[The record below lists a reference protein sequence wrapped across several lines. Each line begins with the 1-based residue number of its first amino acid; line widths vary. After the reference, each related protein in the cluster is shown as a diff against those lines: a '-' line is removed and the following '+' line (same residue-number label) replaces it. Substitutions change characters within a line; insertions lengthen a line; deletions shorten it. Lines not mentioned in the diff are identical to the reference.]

1 VAAGSL
7 PPDLTLNTTTGV
19 LSGTPTAAG
28 SYSFTVT
35 VSSGTQTK
43 SRAYSMDVAQPP
55 VSITTTSPLPSAT
68 IGAAYSKA
76 LQASGGAGA
85 GSYSW
90 ALANG
95 TSLPAGLNLSAAGVI
110 SGTPSALGTTSFD
123 VTVTS
128 GTGATAVSST
138 RTFSLTVLNPTAINL
153 TFSVAPSKSVCY
165 AVGVPM
171 TPGIVVRVTDGSGN
185 LLTGVTVNMVAIT
198 NNGSKV
204 AVSPPSMVS
213 SGGFASFGGPT
224 INKTGGYALIISSST
239 APWPTATP
247 VTSAKFTISPSC

>member
-1 VAAGSL
+1 VTAGSL

-35 VSSGTQTK
+35 VSSGTQTQ
-43 SRAYSMDVAQPP
+43 SRAYAMAVALPP

-68 IGAAYSKA
+68 IGAVYSKA

-85 GSYSW
+85 GSYGW

-95 TSLPAGLNLSAAGVI
+95 TTLPAGLSLSSAGVI

-138 RTFSLTVLNPTAINL
+138 RTFSLSVINPTDINL

-165 AVGVPM
+165 AAGVPM
-171 TPGIVVRVTDGSGN
+171 TPGIVVRVTDQGGN
-185 LLTGVTVNMVAIT
+185 LLSGVAVSMVAVT

-204 AVSPPSMVS
+204 AVTPPSMVS

-224 INKTGGYALIISSST
+224 INKTGGYALIASTT
-239 APWPTATP
+239 APLSASI
-247 VTSAKFTISPSC
+247 TSAKFTISPSCP